1 MARSRLPDDGELR
14 LGAMTVPVGRRII
27 AGYGSGNP
35 VAWATVQA
43 VPDPGRM
50 WAALSGIHSQT
61 GLVPFLLSG
70 LDGETK
76 RPWDNGEFEDPV
88 DTSTLDHLDADT
100 VLRSNW
106 GSSAEQEWE
115 EGEEGEEEQAEFA
128 ALIAPFSQEFPG
140 LAPAEDHPLAGHQR
154 DQALS
159 SLPAARIGL
168 VAAARPADV
177 LPQLGW
183 TGVTNRYQTPLPVA
197 AVLRSWED
205 RFGARLLEVG
215 FDSIRLLVD
224 RPPRTTETAQRIAA
238 EHWAF
243 CDECAGQGLHDIPR
257 ITASLVNSPFWDF
270 WWD

>member
-14 LGAMTVPVGRRII
+14 LGEVTVPAGRRII

-43 VPDPGRM
+43 VPDPGAT
-50 WAALSGIHSQT
+50 WAALSGMHQQT

-76 RPWDNGEFEDPV
+76 RPWDNGEFRDPV
-88 DTSTLDHLDADT
+88 DTSTLDGLDADA

-106 GSSAEQEWE
+106 GWWSKEEWE
-115 EGEEGEEEQAEFA
+115 DEEEAAEFDA
-128 ALIAPFSQEFPG
+128 QIAPFSQEFPG
-140 LAPAEDHPLAGHQR
+140 LAPAEDHHLTGHQR
-154 DQALS
+154 IQALS
-159 SLPAARIGL
+159 SLPAARVGL
-168 VAAARPADV
+168 VAAARPADA
-177 LPQLGW
+177 LPRLGW
-183 TGVTNRYQTPLPVA
+183 TGVTNRYETPLPVA

-215 FDSIRLLVD
+215 FDSVRLLVD
-224 RPPRTTETAQRIAA
+224 RPPRSIEAAQRVAA

-243 CDECAGQGLHDIPR
+243 CDECAGQALHDIPG
-257 ITASLVNSPFWDF
+257 IAASLVNAPFWAF